1 MRFRR
6 AFSLLAGCFLL
17 LATAAGAQEIHSQ
30 AQDFR
35 VVTLTRVLDHPWALA
50 FLPDGRML
58 VTERPGR
65 MRIVTKEGRVGEA
78 LKNVPAV
85 QAGGQGGM
93 LDVILDHDFARNR
106 TIYFAYSERG
116 EGGAGTAVAR
126 AVLGES
132 ELRDNALSK
141 VRVIYRQQPKVRG
154 SLQFGARIVQT
165 ADGDLFVTLGDRYLR
180 DQAQDL
186 DSGLGKIIRIRP
198 DGSVPPDNPFVG
210 KKGAQPEIWTYGHR
224 SPEGAAL
231 NPATGAFWMHE
242 HGAQGGDEINI
253 IEPGKNYGWPVIT
266 WGIDYDGSKIGEGT
280 SKAGMEQPIY
290 YWTPS
295 IAPSGMAF
303 YTGDAFPKWKGN
315 LFVGALAGQMLVRVK
330 VNGEK
335 VVAQERLF
343 EGKLGRIRD
352 VREGPDGNLYL
363 LTDEGDGA
371 LIRVELAN

>member
-6 AFSLLAGCFLL
+6 GPVSLLSGCLL
-17 LATAAGAQEIHSQ
+17 LLVATAGFAQDIHSQ
-30 AQDFR
+30 SQDFR

-65 MRIVTKEGRVGEA
+65 MRIVSKEGRVSEP

-93 LDVILDHDFARNR
+93 LDVILDADFARSH

-126 AVLGES
+126 AVLGEND
-132 ELRDNALSK
+132 LRDVK
-141 VRVIYRQQPKVRG
+141 VIYRQQPKVGG

-165 ADGDLFVTLGDRYLR
+165 ADGNLFVTLGDRYLR
-180 DQAQDL
+180 DQAQNMN
-186 DSGLGKIIRIRP
+186 SGLGKIIRIRP

-210 KKGAQPEIWTYGHR
+210 KTGVQPEIWSVGHR

-253 IEPGKNYGWPVIT
+253 IEKGRNYGWPVIT

-280 SKAGMEQPIY
+280 AKAGMEQPIY
-290 YWTPS
+290 YWVPS

-303 YTGDAFPKWKGN
+303 YTGDAFPKWKGS
-315 LFVGALAGQMLVRVK
+315 LFVGSLKFGRLVRLELNGNK
-330 VNGEK
+330 VTHE
-335 VVAQERLF
+335 ERLLQ
-343 EGKLGRIRD
+343 EIGARIRD
-352 VREGPDGNLYL
+352 VRMGPDGLIYV
-363 LTDEGDGA
+363 LTDESDGR
-371 LIRVELAN
+371 LLRLEPIK

>member
-6 AFSLLAGCFLL
+6 TLSLLSGCLLL
-17 LATAAGAQEIHSQ
+17 LATAFAQAQDIHSEK
-30 AQDFR
+30 QDFR
-35 VVTLTRVLDHPWALA
+35 VVTLTSVLDHPWSLA

-78 LKNVPAV
+78 LKNVPAG

-93 LDVILDHDFARNR
+93 LDVILDLDFSRNR
-106 TIYFAYSERG
+106 TLYFAYSERG

-126 AVLGES
+126 AVLEEGG
-132 ELRDNALSK
+132 LRDVK
-141 VRVIYRQQPKVRG
+141 VIYRQLPKVRG

-165 ADGDLFVTLGDRYLR
+165 PDGNLFVTLGDRYLR
-180 DQAQDL
+180 DEAQNL

-210 KKGAQPEIWTYGHR
+210 RKGAQPEIWSYGHR

-231 NPATGAFWMHE
+231 NPASGAFWMHE

-253 IEPGKNYGWPVIT
+253 IEKGKNYGWPVIT

-280 SKAGMEQPIY
+280 AKAGMEQPIY
-290 YWTPS
+290 YWVPS

-303 YTGDAFPKWKGN
+303 YTGNAFPKWQGN
-315 LFVGALAGQMLVRVK
+315 LFVGSLKFGRLVRLELSG
-330 VNGEK
+330 NR
-335 VVAQERLF
+335 VAHEERLLQ
-343 EGKLGRIRD
+343 EIGARIRD
-352 VREGPDGNLYL
+352 VRMGPDGLLYV
-363 LTDEGDGA
+363 LTDEDDGR
-371 LIRVELAN
+371 LLRLQPVK